1 MVVLVENG
9 ALAGV
14 FAFLIL
20 VFIPFPYVIYIH
32 ENLWKDDRNLHRIPI
47 FLSLFN
53 FILVV
58 GLAYLGIMDLK
69 ESVIFTHLIWGIS
82 FIYVGA
88 AVVNVVKTNI
98 ETKDKMAIANA
109 AAMLILVGVSVADI
123 YLFWTGGSI
132 QNDVFGRAL
141 VLFYFVFLAHINV
154 IATIKEFDKAR
165 KADFYKELANTDSIT
180 KINNRTAFNH
190 DIEKLSNE
198 NEYCIISMDLNNLKQ
213 VNDTKGHQAG
223 DRYILNA
230 ANIIKDIFEQFGKCY
245 RIGGDEFSVII
256 INDDCTAIAKDLTDK
271 MENEITKHN
280 NDNPEDPVDIAWG
293 YEVKMPGDL
302 RNFNEILFS
311 ADEKMYEN
319 KRYKKGMDIR

>member
-1 MVVLVENG
+1 M
-9 ALAGV
+9 
-14 FAFLIL
+14 
-20 VFIPFPYVIYIH
+20 
-32 ENLWKDDRNLHRIPI
+32 
-47 FLSLFN
+47 
-53 FILVV
+53 
-58 GLAYLGIMDLK
+58 
-69 ESVIFTHLIWGIS
+69 
-82 FIYVGA
+82 
-88 AVVNVVKTNI
+88 VKTNI

-123 YLFWTGGSI
+123 YLFWTGESI

-280 NDNPEDPVDIAWG
+280 NDNPEDPVDIAWE

-319 KRYKKGMDIR
+319 KRYKKLPVYFKHT